1 MSTRFERVCGDVYA
15 LRVPFGTVWTA
26 VVLVGDKQG
35 EYVLIDSAN
44 CAERVDDTVIP
55 ALAEMGLTLDG
66 AAYLLCT
73 HTHGDHVGGHKRIK
87 ELCGVKVLC
96 TEEQLPKLR
105 DPLKYSKLI
114 RSVFPEHSP
123 EAPAS
128 LCGTE
133 PDGILQDGDTVN
145 GRLRLIKTPGHDTDT
160 VCFFDTVTRTVI
172 CGDSLQANGTVS
184 QGIGLYMELAPYR
197 ESIER
202 IGALGAENMLLGHSY
217 DPIGDVALGKS
228 EVEKCLGICRGA
240 VADYHRIIAECGD
253 AGMEAADIARELTRR
268 VNAFLPDFLFL
279 PLYTVTAHLK
289 ELKNNRH
296 TS

>member
-1 MSTRFERVCGDVYA
+1 MTRFERVCGDVYA
-15 LRVPFGTVWTA
+15 LRVPFGSVWTA
-26 VVLVGDKQG
+26 IVLVGDKYG
-35 EYVLIDSAN
+35 YVLIDSAN
-44 CAERVDDTVIP
+44 CADRVDDTLIP
-55 ALAEMGLTLDG
+55 ALAEMGLSLSD

-87 ELCGVKVLC
+87 ELNPDIKVLC

-133 PDGILQDGDTVN
+133 PNGIICDGETVN
-145 GRLRLIKTPGHDTDT
+145 GRLQLVKTPGHDTDT
-160 VCFFDTVTRTVI
+160 VCFYDTVTKTVI

-184 QGIGLYMELAPYR
+184 QGIGLYMELTPYS

-202 IGALGAENMLLGHSY
+202 ISALNAENLLLGHSY
-217 DPIGDVALGKS
+217 DPIGDIAISGS
-228 EVEKCLGICRGA
+228 EVVKCLDVCRDA
-240 VADYHRIIAECGD
+240 VKTYDRIVRECNEKGMD
-253 AGMEAADIARELTRR
+253 AVETAKELTRK
-268 VNAFLPDFLFL
+268 VNAYLPDFLFL
-279 PLYTVTAHLK
+279 PLYTVTAHIREIK
-289 ELKNNRH
+289 
-296 TS
+296 

>member
-1 MSTRFERVCGDVYA
+1 MTRFERVCGDVYA
-15 LRVPFGTVWTA
+15 LRVPFGSVWTA
-26 VVLVGDKQG
+26 IVLVGDKYG
-35 EYVLIDSAN
+35 YVLIDSAN
-44 CAERVDDTVIP
+44 CADRVDDTLIP
-55 ALAEMGLTLDG
+55 ALAEMGLSLSD

-87 ELCGVKVLC
+87 ELNPDIKVLC

-133 PDGILQDGDTVN
+133 PNGIIRDGETVN
-145 GRLRLIKTPGHDTDT
+145 GRLQLVKTPGHDTDT
-160 VCFFDTVTRTVI
+160 VCFYDTVTKTVI

-184 QGIGLYMELAPYR
+184 QGIGLYMELTPYS

-202 IGALGAENMLLGHSY
+202 ISALNAENLLLGHSY
-217 DPIGDVALGKS
+217 DPIGDIAIGGS
-228 EVEKCLGICRGA
+228 EVVKCLDICRDA
-240 VADYHRIIAECGD
+240 VKTYDRIVRECNEKGMD
-253 AGMEAADIARELTRR
+253 AVETAKELTRE
-268 VNAFLPDFLFL
+268 VNAYLPDFLFL
-279 PLYTVTAHLK
+279 PLYTVTAHIREIK
-289 ELKNNRH
+289 K
-296 TS
+296 

>member
-1 MSTRFERVCGDVYA
+1 MTRFEKVCGDVYA
-15 LRVPFGTVWTA
+15 LRVPFGSVWTS
-26 VVLVGDKQG
+26 VVLVGDEKG
-35 EYVLIDSAN
+35 YVLIDSAN
-44 CAERVDDTVIP
+44 CTERVDDTLVP
-55 ALAEMGLTLDG
+55 ALAEMGLTIGD

-87 ELCGVKVLC
+87 ELNPDIKVLC

-133 PDGILQDGDTVN
+133 PDGMLCDGDTVN
-145 GRLRLIKTPGHDTDT
+145 GRLTLIKTPGHDTDT
-160 VCFFDTVTRTVI
+160 VCFFDTVTKTVI

-202 IGALGAENMLLGHSY
+202 IESIGAHNLLLGHSY
-217 DPIGDVALGKS
+217 DPIGDTAIGGD
-228 EVEKCLGICRGA
+228 EVKKCLGICRET
-240 VADYHRIIAECGD
+240 VNTYHRIVKECKLRN
-253 AGMEAADIARELTRR
+253 MNAADTARSLTRE
-268 VNAFLPDFLFL
+268 VNAYLPEFLFL
-279 PLYTVTAHLK
+279 PLYTVTAHLREIK
-289 ELKNNRH
+289 
-296 TS
+296 

>member
-1 MSTRFERVCGDVYA
+1 MQGFERVCGDVYA
-15 LRVPFGTVWTA
+15 LRVPFGSVWTSI
-26 VVLVGDKQG
+26 VLVGDKKG
-35 EYVLIDSAN
+35 YTLIDSAN
-44 CAERVDDTVIP
+44 CAERVDDTLAP
-55 ALAEMGLTLDG
+55 ALAEMGLSLGD
-66 AAYLLCT
+66 AAYLLAT
-73 HTHGDHVGGHKRIK
+73 HTHGDHVGGHRRIK
-87 ELCGVKVLC
+87 ELNPDIKVLC

-133 PDGILQDGDTVN
+133 CDGVIGDGDTVN
-145 GRLRLIKTPGHDTDT
+145 GRLALIKTPGHDTDT
-160 VCFFDTVTRTVI
+160 VCFFDTVTKTVI

-202 IGALGAENMLLGHSY
+202 IDALNAENLLLGHSY
-217 DPIGDVALGKS
+217 DPIGDMALGTD
-228 EVEKCLGICRGA
+228 EVKKCLTECRET
-240 VADYHRIIAECGD
+240 VERYHSIIAECEAKAMD
-253 AGMEAADIARELTRR
+253 AVETARVLTDA
-268 VNAFLPDFLFL
+268 VDAYLPDFLFL

-289 ELKNNRH
+289 ELKK
-296 TS
+296 

>member
-15 LRVPFGTVWTA
+15 LRVPFGSVWTS
-26 VVLVGDKQG
+26 VVLVGEKDG
-35 EYVLIDSAN
+35 YVLIDSAN
-44 CAERVDDTVIP
+44 CAERADDTLLP
-55 ALAEMGLTLDG
+55 ALAEMGLTLDD

-73 HTHGDHVGGHKRIK
+73 HTHGDHVGGHRRIK
-87 ELCGVKVLC
+87 ELNPDIKVLC
-96 TEEQLPKLR
+96 TKEQLPKLR

-133 PDGILQDGDTVN
+133 PDGILGDGDTVN
-145 GRLRLIKTPGHDTDT
+145 GRLKLIKTPGHDTDT
-160 VCFFDTVTRTVI
+160 VCFFDTVTKTVI

-197 ESIER
+197 ESIEK
-202 IGALGAENMLLGHSY
+202 IDALCAENLLLGHSY
-217 DPIGDVALGKS
+217 DPIGDTALGAD
-228 EVEKCLGICRGA
+228 EVKKCLAVCRET
-240 VADYHRIIAECGD
+240 VNTYHRIIESCD
-253 AGMEAADIARELTRR
+253 AKGMDAVLTAKTLTHD
-268 VNAFLPDFLFL
+268 VGAYLPDFLFL

-289 ELKNNRH
+289 ELKK
-296 TS
+296 

>member
-1 MSTRFERVCGDVYA
+1 MTGFEKVCGDVYA
-15 LRVPFGTVWTA
+15 LRVPFGSVWTA
-26 VVLVGDKQG
+26 IVLVGDKRG
-35 EYVLIDSAN
+35 YVLIDSAN
-44 CAERVDDTVIP
+44 CADRVDDTLIP
-55 ALAEMGLTLDG
+55 ALAEMGLSLSD

-87 ELCGVKVLC
+87 ELNPDIKVLC

-123 EAPAS
+123 EAPTS

-133 PDGILQDGDTVN
+133 CDGILENGETVN
-145 GRLRLIKTPGHDTDT
+145 GRLKVIKTPGHDTDT
-160 VCFFDTVTRTVI
+160 VCFYDTVTKTVI

-197 ESIER
+197 ESIEA
-202 IGALGAENMLLGHSY
+202 IGALCAENLLLGHSY
-217 DPIGDVALGKS
+217 DPIGDVALGS
-228 EVEKCLGICRGA
+228 AEVEKCLAVCRETVEA
-240 VADYHRIIAECGD
+240 YDRIIKDCDRQGMD
-253 AGMEAADIARELTRR
+253 AVETARALTKA

-289 ELKNNRH
+289 ELKK
-296 TS
+296 